1 LVSQDEKYGYINKN
15 GEIVIELK
23 YDDAMNFNS
32 GFAYV
37 KVDQTWGMI
46 DSSGIEVI
54 KPIFEEIEA
63 VPNSK
68 YSIIKS
74 DEKYKL
80 INQFESL
87 DLEEEYEEILYSENG
102 SFIFCKINEVKDEI
116 KDIDEGVTLLP
127 KKELYTAI
135 WEVIGGYL
143 FNYSYVTTVFKEE
156 AEYIESHG
164 FGCEILEEVKDNVK
178 VKVKIKI
185 ENYVET
191 NFNQDLINNFKIDKL
206 KGNQFYKS
214 TEIEKWVNKCFNNL
228 CNLFSGFTVL
238 GGEKLHPEDG
248 DTAWDNE
255 NTIYLQM
262 PDKTFKLTDLNKNW
276 NESEYFLDDE
286 KLVSF
291 ISELNN

>member
-1 LVSQDEKYGYINKN
+1 MEQVINNEQVAAVVTVVKKRKNQSGDVSLK
-15 GEIVIELK
+15 EI
-23 YDDAMNFNS
+23 D
-32 GFAYV
+32 
-37 KVDQTWGMI
+37 
-46 DSSGIEVI
+46 
-54 KPIFEEIEA
+54 
-63 VPNSK
+63 
-68 YSIIKS
+68 KS
-74 DEKYKL
+74 
-80 INQFESL
+80 Q
-87 DLEEEYEEILYSENG
+87 
-102 SFIFCKINEVKDEI
+102 
-116 KDIDEGVTLLP
+116 
-127 KKELYTAI
+127 
-135 WEVIGGYL
+135 
-143 FNYSYVTTVFKEE
+143 
-156 AEYIESHG
+156 
-164 FGCEILEEVKDNVK
+164 
-178 VKVKIKI
+178 KVKIKI

>member
-1 LVSQDEKYGYINKN
+1 MVSQDEKYGYINKN

-46 DSSGIEVI
+46 DSGGGEVI

-63 VPNSK
+63 IPNSK

-87 DLEEEYEEILYSENG
+87 DSEEEYEEILYSENG
-102 SFIFCKINEVKDEI
+102 NFIFCKLNEVQDEI

-143 FNYSYVTTVFKEE
+143 FNYSYITTVYKVE

-178 VKVKIKI
+178 VKVKVKI

-206 KGNQFYKS
+206 KGNKFYKS
-214 TEIEKWVNKCFNNL
+214 SEIEKWVNKCFNNL
-228 CNLFSGFTVL
+228 CNLFSSFTVL

-248 DTAWDNE
+248 DTAWNNE

-276 NESEYFLDDE
+276 DESEYFLDDE
-286 KLVSF
+286 KLASF